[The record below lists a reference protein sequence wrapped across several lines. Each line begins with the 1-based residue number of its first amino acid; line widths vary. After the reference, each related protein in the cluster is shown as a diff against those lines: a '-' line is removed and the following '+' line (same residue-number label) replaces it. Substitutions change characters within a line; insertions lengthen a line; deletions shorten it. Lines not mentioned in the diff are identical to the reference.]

1 MKNAFAWV
9 SEEGTA
15 RSQGSR
21 EAKLRPQLATTGKTP
36 PAPKVP
42 FPPHLFTN
50 RWHRQDFQRSKQA
63 FTYFSP
69 LKCHLKF
76 DHVLLCLG

>member
-1 MKNAFAWV
+1 MKNVFAWV

-21 EAKLRPQLATTGKTP
+21 EAKLRPQLAMTGKTP

-42 FPPHLFTN
+42 FSPPSVH
-50 RWHRQDFQRSKQA
+50 
-63 FTYFSP
+63 
-69 LKCHLKF
+69 
-76 DHVLLCLG
+76 